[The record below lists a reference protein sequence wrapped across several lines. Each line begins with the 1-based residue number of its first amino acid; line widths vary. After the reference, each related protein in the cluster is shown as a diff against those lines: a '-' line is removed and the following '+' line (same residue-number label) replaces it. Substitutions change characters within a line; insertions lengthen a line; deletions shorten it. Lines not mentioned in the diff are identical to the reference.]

1 MTRTAVLL
9 LATVAVTAAG
19 CGANRGDRVRETE
32 KTVQR
37 EQTPEKLLERGK
49 LFARVGDYTRASQYL
64 NSALDAGAPPSE
76 VLPVLMKVYIV
87 SGRFRLAIQLGEQQ
101 LTKTPEAHSL
111 RFLVGTLYA
120 AIGDND
126 RARENLER
134 VVRAQ
139 PGHAEA
145 HYALAVLLRDGTH
158 DLVGADEHFRAYLK
172 LEPTGPHA
180 EEARG
185 SLLQEVP

>member
-1 MTRTAVLL
+1 MIRMAALF
-9 LATVAVTAAG
+9 LATVAVSTAG
-19 CGANRGDRVRETE
+19 CGASRADRVRETE
-32 KTVQR
+32 KTVAR
-37 EQTPEKLLERGK
+37 EQTPEKLFERGK
-49 LFARVGDYTRASQYL
+49 LFARVGDYTRAAQYL
-64 NSALDAGAPPSE
+64 NGALDAGAPPDE

-87 SGRFRLAIQLGEQQ
+87 SGRFRLAIQAGEQQ
-101 LTKTPEAHSL
+101 LTKTPEAHAL

-145 HYALAVLLRDGTH
+145 HYALAVLLRDGAN

-172 LEPTGPHA
+172 LEPNGPHA
-180 EEARG
+180 EEAKG

>member
-1 MTRTAVLL
+1 MTRSGALL
-9 LATVAVTAAG
+9 LATVAVSAAG
-19 CGANRGDRVRETE
+19 CGASRADRVRETE
-32 KTVQR
+32 KTVQK
-37 EQTPEKLLERGK
+37 EQTPDKLLERGK

-64 NSALDAGAPPSE
+64 NSALDAGASPAE
-76 VLPVLMKVYIV
+76 VLPILMKVYIV

-145 HYALAVLLRDGTH
+145 HYALAVLLRDGSH

>member
-1 MTRTAVLL
+1 MTRMAALL
-9 LATVAVTAAG
+9 LATVAVSTAG
-19 CGANRGDRVRETE
+19 CGASRADRVRETE
-32 KTVQR
+32 KTVAR
-37 EQTPEKLLERGK
+37 EQTPDKLFERGK
-49 LFARVGDYTRASQYL
+49 LFARVGDYTRAAQYL
-64 NSALDAGAPPSE
+64 NGALDAGAPPAE

-139 PGHAEA
+139 PGHADA
-145 HYALAVLLRDGTH
+145 HYALAVLLRDGSH